1 MRHTKRVLIGAAT
14 LGLLGSVAWLGT
26 TTPERAEAADH
37 NDPPDRV
44 VDGDRAA
51 DIADLYAWTNESGKT
66 VLVLT
71 YAGPVDP
78 VAGQTATYDP
88 DVLYGIHIDNDGDN
102 LADHDLY
109 VRFAQNA
116 SGNWGM
122 QVEGIPG
129 GDPGIQAGPV
139 AVQNGIDGV
148 TDGFFWAGLRE
159 DPFFF
164 DLTGFQETLSTGT
177 VSFVNDRDFFA
188 QKNISAI
195 VIELETEDLGGTTL
209 EVWATTSRIGA

>member
-78 VAGQTATYDP
+78 SRSRTA
-88 DVLYGIHIDNDGDN
+88 
-102 LADHDLY
+102 
-109 VRFAQNA
+109 
-116 SGNWGM
+116 
-122 QVEGIPG
+122 
-129 GDPGIQAGPV
+129 
-139 AVQNGIDGV
+139 
-148 TDGFFWAGLRE
+148 
-159 DPFFF
+159 
-164 DLTGFQETLSTGT
+164 ST
-177 VSFVNDRDFFA
+177 A
-188 QKNISAI
+188 
-195 VIELETEDLGGTTL
+195 
-209 EVWATTSRIGA
+209 